1 MKNTFLALVLLLS
14 YTTFGQTHTWHPLPD
29 APLVQGP
36 GSNAARAGDVSIA
49 EDGRIYTAYMFDDGF
64 GIKLYIDEYITG
76 TGWTTIYNENTYA
89 VFQTIKSRKNG
100 NSIYFMV
107 YMSDS
112 FGNPVWKTYLVTNGT
127 ATQYSTFLLPGYQT
141 TTGVDFEMG
150 TNPSYGYLLYMLSSG
165 TGLQISRV
173 DYGSNTVTS
182 QTVTLPNS
190 ELPSTFDMTV
200 AGDSVFM
207 AIAVQNPSYKA
218 YFLKT
223 GPLANVIVPYL
234 PSAVNGEIFN
244 PGTVS
249 SNTFLINSDGISKV
263 HISAYDFGNIASME
277 RIYENGVLSP
287 ATYIGTIPENYS
299 LGATA
304 GVSDN
309 MFLFNNYSPSNAGPY
324 STYVVTHKLSTN
336 VFDTIGTPGSY
347 VLATNSPT
355 EHRMSY
361 SENKKRFAVSFYD
374 PTLLKRSYYLTNSV
388 PYLDQNT
395 LNQTPQLCEGQSNT
409 IFGNFGIIDDNLD
422 VVTILEIQS
431 SDLSIIDPINAGFT
445 PLGSNAFSLYAMGT
459 IPGSVTLSI
468 KVTDGMDTVV
478 LVLPTITV
486 VSSNPPA
493 YNVSSVEVCSGQEEI
508 DLNDFVSLP
517 GGNFYE
523 NMLEIGFPGGIFDTD
538 NSPLTAETAFT
549 LSYDYNDGICFYTI
563 TTPIT
568 YHISPNVS
576 ITQTPTVCNGNTGT
590 ASALV
595 SGGATP
601 YQLSQWSSGEQNLN
615 NVNNLAAGQYS
626 YTLIDANNCT
636 VNKYFEIVTSGTD
649 ATAAITNVACNGQT
663 NGAITLTPVG
673 LTAPL
678 TVIWSSG
685 HSTLNLSGVPA
696 GNYTVNITDATG
708 CSLSKTFVI
717 TEPSPLTTQIIET
730 FTTCQAST
738 GAIDVDVTTGG
749 TAPYTYA
756 WSNGDTGPTTA
767 NLPWGIYS
775 LTTTDANNCITV
787 NTSYISEL
795 GGGFIYGTVT
805 GTNCGAATGAI
816 DTYPDVPAGETVT
829 AIDWSNGATT
839 EDITDLLPDLYIC
852 TLSLSNNCHAIKG
865 WDLPVVKPLR
875 NDICVVTV
883 DSATTTNLVVWEPVQ
898 PVGISYYKIYRETS
912 IQGEYAL
919 IDTVQATN
927 LSLFNDVVASPL
939 SRSWRYKISAVNAC
953 EVEGPLSAAHQTI
966 HLDVIDN
973 GGVDVTVN
981 WNAYE
986 GAAFSN
992 YIVSRYTDANG
1003 WEVVAT
1009 VPTNLFSY
1017 TDNTPITTLGL
1028 DYMVEIQL
1036 DATCT
1041 AVVWR
1046 AQDFNSARSN
1056 KEKGQFSTGNGTG
1069 DSNNGI
1075 DELYLDGITVAPN
1088 PTDGMLTIS
1097 QLDARKMNMEVR
1109 SIDGQLLHKSTISA
1123 LETQFDMNDYSKGI
1137 YFITFN
1143 LNAVRQTI
1151 RIVKQ

>member
-1 MKNTFLALVLLLS
+1 MKILLLICTLFVS
-14 YTTFGQTHTWHPLPD
+14 SISIAQFVWHDLPNTPV
-29 APLVQGP
+29 APSA
-36 GSNAARAGDVSIA
+36 GSVAPEAGDVVM
-49 EDGRIYTAYMFDDGF
+49 TDDGSIF
-64 GIKLYIDEYITG
+64 TSYIWDDGSGYKIYFEQYTQAN
-76 TGWTTIYNENTYA
+76 GWVSMYSETVYENLKM
-89 VFQTIKSRKNG
+89 IKSRKIGNDAYVLVKTG
-100 NSIYFMV
+100 NSSSNPLFKVFKVNTGGVIEIT
-107 YMSDS
+107 S
-112 FGNPVWKTYLVTNGT
+112 FQLTDILDAAG
-127 ATQYSTFLLPGYQT
+127 F
-141 TTGVDFEMG
+141 DFEMG
-150 TNPSYGYLLYMLSSG
+150 ADANFGYMLYKNGSG
-165 TGLQISRV
+165 TGIQLSKIDYTTTTVSMSMPTISATNI
-173 DYGSNTVTS
+173 DG
-182 QTVTLPNS
+182 
-190 ELPSTFDMTV
+190 FDMTI
-200 AGDSVFM
+200 AGDSLF
-207 AIAVQNPSYKA
+207 AVVSTATPNGLLLLKSDLASA
-218 YFLKT
+218 YL
-223 GPLANVIVPYL
+223 VPYIGS
-234 PSAVNGEIFN
+234 SATGELFNGGQPI
-244 PGTVS
+244 TTH
-249 SNTFLINSDGISKV
+249 NTMINSDGISKV
-263 HISAYDFGNIASME
+263 FILGYDQGNIAGVEKM
-277 RIYENGVLSP
+277 YE
-287 ATYIGTIPENYS
+287 AGTITNFPYS
-299 LGATA
+299 GNLAEYYSPGAT
-304 GVSDN
+304 VSTPQN
-309 MFLFNNYSPSNAGPY
+309 IYYFNNYSPSNANPY
-324 STYVVTHKLSTN
+324 TTYVSVRDVNTGVYDTLGSPTN
-336 VFDTIGTPGSY
+336 YS
-347 VLATNSPT
+347 LAVNSPK
-355 EHRMSY
+355 EHRIGFSL
-361 SENKKRFAVSFYD
+361 SDKRFAVSFYD
-374 PTLLKRSYYLTNSV
+374 PILQERFFRLSNNI
-388 PYLDQNT
+388 PHLDQNS
-395 LNQTPQLCEGQSNT
+395 LDQTPFLCEGQSNT
-409 IFGNFGIIDDNLD
+409 VFGNFGIIDENID
-422 VVTILEIQS
+422 VVTILNIFS
-431 SDLSIIDPINAGFT
+431 SDVSIIDPANAGFT
-445 PLGSNAFSLYAMGT
+445 LLADNTFSLFAT
-459 IPGSVTLSI
+459 ADIPGLVTLSI
-468 KVTDGMDTVV
+468 EVTDGIDTII
-478 LVLPTITV
+478 LTLPEITV
-486 VSSNPPA
+486 TSSNPPV
-493 YNVSSVEVCSGQEEI
+493 YNVAAIDICSGQGDI
-508 DLNDFVSLP
+508 NLYDFVSIL
-517 GGNFYE
+517 GGTFYD
-523 NMLEIGFPGGIFDTD
+523 NLLEITFPDGIYDSD
-538 NSPLTAETAFT
+538 NSPLADEDEQI
-549 LSYDYNDGICFYTI
+549 LSYSYDDGVCFYTI
-563 TTPIT
+563 DAPIT
-568 YHISPNVS
+568 YHISPDVN
-576 ITQTPTVCNGNTGT
+576 ITQTPTVCNGNSGT

-595 SGGATP
+595 SGGAIP
-601 YQLSQWSSGEQNLN
+601 YLLSQWSSGEQNVT
-615 NVNNLAAGQYS
+615 NVNSLAAGQYS

-649 ATAAITNVACNGQT
+649 ATAAITNVSCNGQA
-663 NGAITLTPVG
+663 NGAITLTTVG

-717 TEPSPLTTQIIET
+717 TEPEPLATQVIET
-730 FTTCQAST
+730 FSDCQAST
-738 GAIDVDVTTGG
+738 GAIDVDVTSGG

-756 WSNGDTGPTTA
+756 WSNGDTGPNTS

-787 NTSYISEL
+787 NTVYISEL

-816 DTYPDVPAGETVT
+816 DTYPDIPVGETVT
-829 AIDWSNGATT
+829 AIDWSNGANT
-839 EDITDLLPDLYIC
+839 EDITDLLADVYIC

-973 GGVDVTVN
+973 SGVNVTVN

-1009 VPTNLFSY
+1009 VPTTQFSY
-1017 TDNTPITTLGL
+1017 TDNMPITTLGL

-1036 DATCT
+1036 DDTCT

-1075 DELYLDGITVAPN
+1075 DEMYLDGVTVAPN

-1123 LETQFDMNDYSKGI
+1123 LETQFDMNNYSKGI

>member
-1 MKNTFLALVLLLS
+1 MKILLLIC
-14 YTTFGQTHTWHPLPD
+14 TFFVSSISIAQFVWHDLPNTPV
-29 APLVQGP
+29 APSA
-36 GSNAARAGDVSIA
+36 GSVAPEAGDVVM
-49 EDGRIYTAYMFDDGF
+49 TDDGSIF
-64 GIKLYIDEYITG
+64 ASYIWDDGSGYKIYFEQYTQAN
-76 TGWTTIYNENTYA
+76 GWVSMYSETVYENLKM
-89 VFQTIKSRKNG
+89 IKSRKIGNDAYVLVKTG
-100 NSIYFMV
+100 NSSSNPLFKVFKVNTGGVIEIT
-107 YMSDS
+107 S
-112 FGNPVWKTYLVTNGT
+112 FQLTDILDAAG
-127 ATQYSTFLLPGYQT
+127 F
-141 TTGVDFEMG
+141 DFEMG
-150 TNPSYGYLLYMLSSG
+150 ADANFGYMLYKNGSG
-165 TGLQISRV
+165 TGIKLSKIDYTTTTVSMSMPIISATNI
-173 DYGSNTVTS
+173 DG
-182 QTVTLPNS
+182 
-190 ELPSTFDMTV
+190 FDMTI
-200 AGDSVFM
+200 AGDSLF
-207 AIAVQNPSYKA
+207 AVVSTATPNGLLLLKSDLASA
-218 YFLKT
+218 YL
-223 GPLANVIVPYL
+223 VPYIGS
-234 PSAVNGEIFN
+234 SATGELFNGGQPI
-244 PGTVS
+244 TTH
-249 SNTFLINSDGISKV
+249 NTMINSDGISKV
-263 HISAYDFGNIASME
+263 FILGYDQGNIAGVEKM
-277 RIYENGVLSP
+277 YE
-287 ATYIGTIPENYS
+287 AGTITNFPYS
-299 LGATA
+299 GNLAEYYSPGAT
-304 GVSDN
+304 VSTPQN
-309 MFLFNNYSPSNAGPY
+309 IYYFNNYSPSNANPY
-324 STYVVTHKLSTN
+324 TTYVSVRDVNTGVYDTLGSPTN
-336 VFDTIGTPGSY
+336 YS
-347 VLATNSPT
+347 LAVNSPK
-355 EHRMSY
+355 EHRIGFSL
-361 SENKKRFAVSFYD
+361 SDKRFAVSFYD
-374 PTLLKRSYYLTNSV
+374 PILQERFFRLSNNI
-388 PYLDQNT
+388 PHLDQNS
-395 LNQTPQLCEGQSNT
+395 LDQTPFLCEGQSNT
-409 IFGNFGIIDDNLD
+409 VFGNFGIIDENID
-422 VVTILEIQS
+422 VVTILNIFS
-431 SDLSIIDPINAGFT
+431 SDVSIIDPANAGFT
-445 PLGSNAFSLYAMGT
+445 LLADNTFSLFAT
-459 IPGSVTLSI
+459 ADIPGLVTLSI
-468 KVTDGMDTVV
+468 EVTDGIDTII
-478 LVLPTITV
+478 LTLPEITV
-486 VSSNPPA
+486 TSSNPPV
-493 YNVSSVEVCSGQEEI
+493 YNVAAIDICSGQGDI
-508 DLNDFVSLP
+508 NLYDFVSIL
-517 GGNFYE
+517 GGTFYD
-523 NMLEIGFPGGIFDTD
+523 NLLEITFPDGIYDSD
-538 NSPLTAETAFT
+538 NSPLADEDEQI
-549 LSYDYNDGICFYTI
+549 LSYSYDDGVCFYTI
-563 TTPIT
+563 DVPIT
-568 YHISPNVS
+568 YHISPDVN
-576 ITQTPTVCNGNTGT
+576 ITQTPTVCNGNSGT

-595 SGGATP
+595 SGGAIP
-601 YQLSQWSSGEQNLN
+601 YLLSQWSSGEQNVT
-615 NVNNLAAGQYS
+615 NVNSLAAGQYS

-649 ATAAITNVACNGQT
+649 ATAAITNVSCNGQA
-663 NGAITLTPVG
+663 NGAITLTTVG

-717 TEPSPLTTQIIET
+717 TEPEPLATQVIET
-730 FTTCQAST
+730 FSDCQAST
-738 GAIDVDVTTGG
+738 GAIDVDVTSGG

-756 WSNGDTGPTTA
+756 WSNGDTGPNTS

-787 NTSYISEL
+787 NTVYISEL

-816 DTYPDVPAGETVT
+816 DTYPDIPVGETVT
-829 AIDWSNGATT
+829 AIDWSNGANT
-839 EDITDLLPDLYIC
+839 EDITDLLADVYIC

-973 GGVDVTVN
+973 SGVNVTVN

-1009 VPTNLFSY
+1009 VPTTQFSY

-1109 SIDGQLLHKSTISA
+1109 SIDGQLLHSSTISA
-1123 LETQFDMNDYSKGI
+1123 LETQFDLNDYSKGI